1 MQNNAV
7 AGCVDAGAGG
17 DGSVDAGASSIGA
30 GSATNSATNSA
41 NAITPTIT
49 PPHTHPQNGKKHVV
63 SYGVLCC
70 RKNPRTQRIE
80 ALMVSKRYTYEYCEF
95 ISGKPFTIGKKIPIA
110 KLTYMLNRMTLDE
123 KLDIISFNFDQMWYR
138 ICLSA
143 TKTSLYYH
151 AKNKF
156 EQIFLVD
163 RGAWLASLI
172 LKSNHAGV
180 IWEIPKGRKNTQES
194 GINCAVREFYEET
207 NIEKKQYN
215 ILPNI
220 YRSYTFED
228 AGVIYTFMYYIA
240 ITHRDITPKINIKNR
255 HQVAEISNVKWMDLD
270 TIGAVDGNN
279 RLRGFLT
286 PIFAMVKKQLKM

>member
-1 MQNNAV
+1 MQNITDADGVGGVNADVNGGTLVPTVATVSVV
-7 AGCVDAGAGG
+7 AG
-17 DGSVDAGASSIGA
+17 STA
-30 GSATNSATNSA
+30 GSNTGSNTQ
-41 NAITPTIT
+41 
-49 PPHTHPQNGKKHVV
+49 HQNGKKHVV

-123 KLDIISFNFDQMWYR
+123 KLDILSFNFDQMWYR